1 MKPSQVMGEKVYK
14 FFLNI
19 IYSIFDTIEL
29 EANLLQNFS
38 TIIQYFGYIYV
49 IHAQNY
55 IKRTTISK
63 RNFLLLQKLHLQK
76 KYFRY
81 HFRKFYSE
89 EMIKFVP
96 EKLNGF
102 NIKPS
107 YYTLSQ

>member
-55 IKRTTISK
+55 IKRTTFIATKITPSKEIFQISFQK
-63 RNFLLLQKLHLQK
+63 ILQ
-76 KYFRY
+76 
-81 HFRKFYSE
+81 
-89 EMIKFVP
+89 
-96 EKLNGF
+96 
-102 NIKPS
+102 
-107 YYTLSQ
+107 